1 MTEKKKGRWLL
12 PASLVVILAV
22 VAAAMIG
29 AVTRAKP
36 LPTPREALEKAV
48 DSLEPLPDPVTIGVL
63 GQGKMDGE
71 RFGVSGNLN
80 LQTDKDGL
88 ALSLTDFT
96 LGYEEGSTDLEVY
109 INSEAAAVRI
119 PELLGETWYGVDLS
133 RDLEA
138 QAIEA
143 AGEELVD
150 WYFSDGELSEAQATM
165 SKLRTALI
173 KVRELGLSDG
183 ERSAL
188 RQTGHALSL
197 VQVDGGYT
205 LSIAVNESGLN
216 TLLGELGLPQREL
229 PSPLPPPEEQKIIP
243 IDCSLDLD
251 QRLTALDITAD
262 GFQCY
267 LDLGDPDEPT
277 PRLELQW
284 GENQANSLELAFTI
298 SDGTPLTAPKF
309 HSAFDL
315 LNLLSLGE

>member
-1 MTEKKKGRWLL
+1 MTEKKKSRWLL
-12 PASLVVILAV
+12 PASLVLILAV
-22 VAAAMIG
+22 VSAVMIFT
-29 AVTRAKP
+29 VTRSKP

-48 DSLEPLPDPVTIGVL
+48 DSLEPLPDPVTLGVL
-63 GQGKMDGE
+63 GQGEMDGE

-88 ALSLTDFT
+88 ELSLTDFT
-96 LGYEEGSTDLEVY
+96 LGYEEGSSDLEVY
-109 INSEAAAVRI
+109 INRDTAAAKL
-119 PELLGETWYGVDLS
+119 PDLTGETWYGVDLS

-138 QAIEA
+138 QAIET

-150 WYFSDGELSEAQATM
+150 WYFDEGQLSEAQAAM

-173 KVRELGLSDG
+173 KVRELGLSDE

-205 LSIAVNESGLN
+205 LSIAVNEEGLN

-229 PSPLPPPEEQKIIP
+229 PSPLPPPEEQKIIT
-243 IDCSLDLD
+243 IDCSLDLK
-251 QRLTALDITAD
+251 QRLTAIEVTAD
-262 GFQCY
+262 DVQCY

-284 GENQANSLELAFTI
+284 GENKANSLELAFTI
-298 SDGTPLTAPKF
+298 SEGTALTAPKF

-315 LNLLSLGE
+315 LNLLALGE